1 MPPKGQRATNV
12 PLFHLWSIEELV
24 NRSQGYYK
32 ASTLMDYRAH
42 PGIPFRGRFK
52 KYWRNLLRDDP
63 RLQGKDV
70 FGEDE
75 DALSQEQLRD
85 VDKGTRL
92 RQEAIAALD
101 RGLSKRQDL
110 FGENEEE
117 NL

>member
-1 MPPKGQRATNV
+1 MPPKGQRSTNV
-12 PLFHLWSIEELV
+12 PLFFLWSIEELV

-52 KYWRNLLRDDP
+52 MYWRNLLRDDP

-70 FGEDE
+70 FGEN
-75 DALSQEQLRD
+75 Q
-85 VDKGTRL
+85 
-92 RQEAIAALD
+92 
-101 RGLSKRQDL
+101 
-110 FGENEEE
+110 EE

>member
-12 PLFHLWSIEELV
+12 PLFILWSIDELV
-24 NRSQGYYK
+24 SRSQGYYK

-52 KYWRNLLRDDP
+52 KYWRNLLQDDP
-63 RLQGKDV
+63 RLQGQDV
-70 FGEDE
+70 
-75 DALSQEQLRD
+75 
-85 VDKGTRL
+85 
-92 RQEAIAALD
+92 
-101 RGLSKRQDL
+101 

>member
-1 MPPKGQRATNV
+1 MPPKGQRSESV
-12 PLFHLWSIEELV
+12 PLFRDFTIDELV

-52 KYWRNLLRDDP
+52 MYWSNLLRDDP

-70 FGEDE
+70 FGEN
-75 DALSQEQLRD
+75 Q
-85 VDKGTRL
+85 
-92 RQEAIAALD
+92 
-101 RGLSKRQDL
+101 
-110 FGENEEE
+110 EE

>member
-1 MPPKGQRATNV
+1 MPPKGQRSTNV
-12 PLFHLWSIEELV
+12 PLFFLWSIEELV

-70 FGEDE
+70 FGEN
-75 DALSQEQLRD
+75 QEETL
-85 VDKGTRL
+85 
-92 RQEAIAALD
+92 
-101 RGLSKRQDL
+101 
-110 FGENEEE
+110 
-117 NL
+117 

>member
-1 MPPKGQRATNV
+1 MPPKGQRSTNV
-12 PLFHLWSIEELV
+12 PLFFLWSIEELV

-52 KYWRNLLRDDP
+52 KYWRNLLQDDP
-63 RLQGKDV
+63 RLQGQDV
-70 FGEDE
+70 
-75 DALSQEQLRD
+75 
-85 VDKGTRL
+85 
-92 RQEAIAALD
+92 
-101 RGLSKRQDL
+101 